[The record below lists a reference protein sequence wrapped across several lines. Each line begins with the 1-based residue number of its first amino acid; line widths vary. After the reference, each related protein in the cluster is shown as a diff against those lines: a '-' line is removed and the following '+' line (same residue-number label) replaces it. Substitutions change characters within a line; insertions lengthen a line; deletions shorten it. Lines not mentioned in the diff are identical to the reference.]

1 MIRDFFPVIL
11 CSGTTDSG
19 NSCANPF
26 YLTFCVENNFC
37 CVIFLNK
44 YMIIFHCLE
53 ASKKIIFRLLS
64 LFGIRLPII
73 CNLLLNKKVKSDVH
87 VLRRIIGTIIQVGGL
102 LCTGGC
108 THNWPLSKRR
118 LISRHFMVALYASGH
133 SILFSCKDILF
144 AYCLDSF
151 LGLASLALWEVSY

>member
-1 MIRDFFPVIL
+1 
-11 CSGTTDSG
+11 
-19 NSCANPF
+19 
-26 YLTFCVENNFC
+26 
-37 CVIFLNK
+37 
-44 YMIIFHCLE
+44 MIISHCLE

-102 LCTGGC
+102 LCTGC

-144 AYCLDSF
+144 VYCLNSI
-151 LGLASLALWEVSY
+151 LKLASLALWEVSY

>member
-1 MIRDFFPVIL
+1 
-11 CSGTTDSG
+11 
-19 NSCANPF
+19 
-26 YLTFCVENNFC
+26 
-37 CVIFLNK
+37 
-44 YMIIFHCLE
+44 MIISHCLE

-118 LISRHFMVALYASGH
+118 LIINIQTLYGSTICQWPLNSFFPARTSCLPTVWILFQGSLRSLFGRYHIDEMRRRQLHDDDHLLVTVQLSRHV
-133 SILFSCKDILF
+133 I
-144 AYCLDSF
+144 
-151 LGLASLALWEVSY
+151 E

>member
-1 MIRDFFPVIL
+1 
-11 CSGTTDSG
+11 
-19 NSCANPF
+19 
-26 YLTFCVENNFC
+26 
-37 CVIFLNK
+37 
-44 YMIIFHCLE
+44 MIIFHCLE
-53 ASKKIIFRLLS
+53 ASKKIIFRPLS

-102 LCTGGC
+102 LCTGC

-133 SILFSCKDILF
+133 SILFFLQGHLVCLLFGFFFRARFARSLGGIILMK
-144 AYCLDSF
+144 
-151 LGLASLALWEVSY
+151 